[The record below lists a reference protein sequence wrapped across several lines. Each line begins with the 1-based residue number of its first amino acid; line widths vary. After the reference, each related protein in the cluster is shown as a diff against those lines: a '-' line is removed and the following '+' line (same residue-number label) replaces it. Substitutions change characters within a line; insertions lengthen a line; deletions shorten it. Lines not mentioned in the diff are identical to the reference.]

1 MMYCYLRRY
10 ELVQSGAAPV
20 IRLPTHPPFVI
31 LIVTIVLK
39 IIIIVLIII
48 SSILLTILITFFKI
62 IDPLSTIT
70 FRRGGQFSVSLS
82 WRGRSFDQK
91 SDRVKLVFET
101 GLKSSYWS
109 KEELFVHRLYAATST

>member
-1 MMYCYLRRY
+1 MMYSYVRRY

-31 LIVTIVLK
+31 LIATIVLK
-39 IIIIVLIII
+39 IIIIALIILIVI
-48 SSILLTILITFFKI
+48 SSILITILITLFKI
-62 IDPLSTIT
+62 IEPLLSTIT
-70 FRRGGQFSVSLS
+70 FRRGSQFTVSLS

-109 KEELFVHRLYAATST
+109 KEELFVHL

>member
-1 MMYCYLRRY
+1 MMYSYLRRY

-31 LIVTIVLK
+31 LIATIVLK
-39 IIIIVLIII
+39 IIIIVPIILVII
-48 SSILLTILITFFKI
+48 SSILITILITLFKVF
-62 IDPLSTIT
+62 DPLSTIT
-70 FRRGGQFSVSLS
+70 FRRGSQFTVSLS

-109 KEELFVHRLYAATST
+109 KEELFLHS

>member
-1 MMYCYLRRY
+1 M
-10 ELVQSGAAPV
+10 
-20 IRLPTHPPFVI
+20 
-31 LIVTIVLK
+31 IV
-39 IIIIVLIII
+39 IVLIII
-48 SSILLTILITFFKI
+48 SSILITILITFFKI

-70 FRRGGQFSVSLS
+70 FRRGDQFTVSLS

-109 KEELFVHRLYAATST
+109 KEELFVHRLHGATST